1 MTEQRTP
8 EELER
13 RLREDLDRLGDRLI
27 DEKFCRELYRGLT
40 DRRWFPPDA
49 VGDEHVALSWKRAEE
64 LINEL
69 RIKRGRPAMVLA
81 QTGGEGE
88 LDPTVAEELGRL
100 GWRSEPLD
108 TSDHD
113 PGHLDS
119 HEDPPQAKGD
129 PHAERTGA
137 IPGVPGQRRLG

>member
-8 EELER
+8 EELEH
-13 RLREDLDRLGDRLI
+13 RLVEDLDRLGDRLI

-137 IPGVPGQRRLG
+137 IPGVPGQRRSG

>member
-8 EELER
+8 EELEH
-13 RLREDLDRLGDRLI
+13 RLVEDLDRLGDRLI

>member
-8 EELER
+8 EELEQ
-13 RLREDLDRLGDRLI
+13 RLLEDLDQLGDRLI

-40 DRRWFPPDA
+40 DRRWIPPDA
-49 VGDEHVALSWKRAEE
+49 HGGEHVALSFKRAEE

-69 RIKRGRPAMVLA
+69 RARRGRPPMVLA

-88 LDPTVAEELGRL
+88 LDPTPAAELGRL

-108 TSDHD
+108 TSAHD
-113 PGHLDS
+113 PAHLAS

-129 PHAERTGA
+129 PHAERTGEV
-137 IPGVPGQRRLG
+137 PGVRPRAGA

>member
-13 RLREDLDRLGDRLI
+13 RLLEDLDRLGDRLT
-27 DEKFCRELYRGLT
+27 DEKFCRELYRALA

-49 VGDEHVALSWKRAEE
+49 RGGEHVALSWKRAEE

-69 RIKRGRPAMVLA
+69 RVKRGRPAMVLA
-81 QTGGEGE
+81 QTGGEGQ
-88 LDPTVAEELGRL
+88 LDRTVADELGRL
-100 GWRSEPLD
+100 GWRSELLD
-108 TSDHD
+108 TSEHD
-113 PGHLDS
+113 PAHLAS

-137 IPGVPGQRRLG
+137 VPGVPEDRRAG

>member
-8 EELER
+8 EELEG
-13 RLREDLDRLGDRLI
+13 LLLEDLDRLGDRLT

-40 DRRWFPPDA
+40 ERRWFPPGA
-49 VGDEHVALSWKRAEE
+49 RAGEHVALSWKRAEE

-69 RIKRGRPAMVLA
+69 RVKRGRPAMVLA

-88 LDPTVAEELGRL
+88 LDPTVADELGRL

-108 TSDHD
+108 TSEHD
-113 PGHLDS
+113 PAHLAS

-137 IPGVPGQRRLG
+137 VPGVPGERRTR

>member
-13 RLREDLDRLGDRLI
+13 RLMEDLDRLGDRPI

-69 RIKRGRPAMVLA
+69 RVKRGRPAMVLA

-137 IPGVPGQRRLG
+137 IPGVPGQRRSG

>member
-8 EELER
+8 EELEH
-13 RLREDLDRLGDRLI
+13 RLVEDLDRLGDRMI

-137 IPGVPGQRRLG
+137 IPGVPGQRRSG

>member
-8 EELER
+8 EELEH
-13 RLREDLDRLGDRLI
+13 RLVEDLDRLGDRPI

-129 PHAERTGA
+129 PHADRTGA